1 MILTVYSTQVLLGID
16 AIIYTVTPGR
26 ALGLYR
32 YRPLKGAE
40 ELNAAHNACVTHLLR
55 FEYAFL
61 SPLQEGSFG

>member
-1 MILTVYSTQVLLGID
+1 M
-16 AIIYTVTPGR
+16 
-26 ALGLYR
+26 GLYR